1 MISIDSKNKTFKLD
15 TPNTSYVIG
24 VVDFDQL
31 VNLYYGDKIADTEGL
46 EARSFRPRCAS
57 FSPLTSEYSTDA
69 HDFSPDCAPME
80 YGCNGCGDFRTSA
93 LSIRN
98 ADGNTVTD
106 MRYEG
111 YRIYAGKPSIDPLPA
126 VYLNSESEADTL
138 EIDMADKVT
147 GMRVTLIYTAFNSL
161 NVIIRSARIE
171 NASQRPADIDRAMSM
186 CVDLPSMDYDLIT
199 LYGRHCKERSE
210 ERRPLAHGLQGIASK
225 RGVSSHCQNPFAA
238 LVSKNAGE
246 DSGEAYGFNLVYS
259 GNFEFCTECDY
270 SGTSRILMGI
280 NPTDFTWHLEPGES
294 FQTPEAVMVHTSKGI
309 GEMSRIYHK
318 LYNFNLVTG
327 KYRTEKRPLLINSWE
342 AAFFDF
348 DTDKLVSFAERAK
361 EFGMDMLVM
370 DDGWFGK
377 RNNDQ
382 NSLGDWFVNESKLK
396 GGLGELIDRVNAL
409 GLQFGIWYE
418 PEMISPDSDLY
429 REHPEWAIQIPGRE
443 ATEIRCQYVLDLSR
457 PEVQDY
463 AYECV
468 AKILRSAN
476 IKYVKWD
483 MNRQLSDLGS
493 TYLDKDSQQELFHRY
508 VLGMYAMQERL
519 IQEFPD
525 LLLENCSGGGAR
537 FDPGMLYYSPQIW
550 CSDDTDAIERLEIQE
565 GTALI
570 YPLCSMGAHV
580 SVCPNH
586 TVGRVTPF
594 TTRGHVA
601 LAGTFGYELDI
612 TKLPEE
618 ERKLIPEQTAM
629 YHKYHELIREGEY
642 YRILSSREN
651 HRSDCWA
658 VASEDKSEVLVT
670 YVQVLAQ
677 ANMPSRKVRL
687 RGFDPA
693 KKYRLEGTDE
703 VYSGEMLMNAGFR
716 MKDFWG
722 DFVSRLY
729 HFVAVD

>member
-1 MISIDSKNKTFKLD
+1 MISFDSKNKTFKLD

-57 FSPLTSEYSTDA
+57 FSPLTSEYNTDA

-98 ADGNTVTD
+98 ADGNTATD

-161 NVIIRSARIE
+161 DVIIRSARIE
-171 NASQRPADIDRAMSM
+171 NASNRPADIDRAMSM

-294 FQTPEAVMVHTSKGI
+294 FQTPEAVMVHTSNGI

-318 LYNFNLVTG
+318 LYNFNLVPG

-409 GLQFGIWYE
+409 GLKFGIWYE
-418 PEMISPDSDLY
+418 PDRIYRLTSD
-429 REHPEWAIQIPGRE
+429 
-443 ATEIRCQYVLDLSR
+443 TSSKIRV
-457 PEVQDY
+457 
-463 AYECV
+463 
-468 AKILRSAN
+468 
-476 IKYVKWD
+476 
-483 MNRQLSDLGS
+483 
-493 TYLDKDSQQELFHRY
+493 
-508 VLGMYAMQERL
+508 
-519 IQEFPD
+519 
-525 LLLENCSGGGAR
+525 
-537 FDPGMLYYSPQIW
+537 
-550 CSDDTDAIERLEIQE
+550 
-565 GTALI
+565 
-570 YPLCSMGAHV
+570 
-580 SVCPNH
+580 
-586 TVGRVTPF
+586 
-594 TTRGHVA
+594 
-601 LAGTFGYELDI
+601 
-612 TKLPEE
+612 
-618 ERKLIPEQTAM
+618 
-629 YHKYHELIREGEY
+629 
-642 YRILSSREN
+642 
-651 HRSDCWA
+651 
-658 VASEDKSEVLVT
+658 VLV
-670 YVQVLAQ
+670 
-677 ANMPSRKVRL
+677 R
-687 RGFDPA
+687 
-693 KKYRLEGTDE
+693 
-703 VYSGEMLMNAGFR
+703 
-716 MKDFWG
+716 
-722 DFVSRLY
+722 
-729 HFVAVD
+729 

>member
-1 MISIDSKNKTFKLD
+1 MISFDSKNKTFKLD

-57 FSPLTSEYSTDA
+57 FSPLTSEYNTDA

-126 VYLNSESEADTL
+126 VYLNSKSEADTL

-161 NVIIRSARIE
+161 DVIIRSARIE
-171 NASQRPADIDRAMSM
+171 NASNRPADIDRAMSM
-186 CVDLPSMDYDLIT
+186 CVDLPGMDYDLIT
-199 LYGRHCKERSE
+199 LYGRHAKERSE

-238 LVSKNAGE
+238 LVSKNADE
-246 DSGEAYGFNLVYS
+246 NSGEAYGFNLVYS

-318 LYNFNLVTG
+318 LYNFNLVPG

-396 GGLGELIDRVNAL
+396 GGLGELIRRINDL

-418 PEMISPDSDLY
+418 PEMISPDSDLF
-429 REHPEWAIQIPGRE
+429 RAHPDWCVHVPNRKPCIGRH
-443 ATEIRCQYVLDLSR
+443 QYVLDMSRKDVRDNIFDQMYSVLSKYKI
-457 PEVQDY
+457 DY
-463 AYECV
+463 
-468 AKILRSAN
+468 I
-476 IKYVKWD
+476 KWD
-483 MNRQLSDLGS
+483 FNRNISDAGS
-493 TYLDKDSQQELFHRY
+493 ALLPADRQGEFFHRFI
-508 VLGMYAMQERL
+508 LG
-519 IQEFPD
+519 
-525 LLLENCSGGGAR
+525 
-537 FDPGMLYYSPQIW
+537 
-550 CSDDTDAIERLEIQE
+550 T
-565 GTALI
+565 
-570 YPLCSMGAHV
+570 
-580 SVCPNH
+580 
-586 TVGRVTPF
+586 
-594 TTRGHVA
+594 
-601 LAGTFGYELDI
+601 YELMGRID
-612 TKLPEE
+612 
-618 ERKLIPEQTAM
+618 RK
-629 YHKYHELIREGEY
+629 
-642 YRILSSREN
+642 S
-651 HRSDCWA
+651 
-658 VASEDKSEVLVT
+658 VV
-670 YVQVLAQ
+670 
-677 ANMPSRKVRL
+677 
-687 RGFDPA
+687 
-693 KKYRLEGTDE
+693 
-703 VYSGEMLMNAGFR
+703 
-716 MKDFWG
+716 
-722 DFVSRLY
+722 
-729 HFVAVD
+729 

>member
-1 MISIDSKNKTFKLD
+1 MISFDCKNKTFKLD

-57 FSPLTSEYSTDA
+57 FSPLTSEYNTDA

-161 NVIIRSARIE
+161 DVIIRSARIE

-186 CVDLPSMDYDLIT
+186 CVDLPGMDYDLIT

-238 LVSKNAGE
+238 LVSKNADE
-246 DSGEAYGFNLVYS
+246 NSGEAYGFNLVYS

-318 LYNFNLVTG
+318 LYNFNLVPG

-342 AAFFDF
+342 AAYFDF
-348 DTDKLVSFAERAK
+348 DTEKLVSFAERAK

-382 NSLGDWFVNESKLK
+382 NSLGDWFVNEDKLK
-396 GGLGELIDRVNAL
+396 GGLGELIRRINDL

-418 PEMISPDSDLY
+418 PEMISPDSDLF
-429 REHPEWAIQIPGRE
+429 RAHPDWCVHVPNRKPCIGRH
-443 ATEIRCQYVLDLSR
+443 QYVLDMSRKDVRDNIFDQMYSVLSKYKI
-457 PEVQDY
+457 DY
-463 AYECV
+463 
-468 AKILRSAN
+468 I
-476 IKYVKWD
+476 KWD
-483 MNRQLSDLGS
+483 FNRNISDAGS
-493 TYLDKDSQQELFHRY
+493 ALLPADRQGEFFHRFI
-508 VLGMYAMQERL
+508 LGTYELMGRIRDA
-519 IQEFPD
+519 FPD
-525 LLLENCSGGGAR
+525 MLFENCSGGGGR
-537 FDPGMLYYSPQIW
+537 FDPAMLAYSQQIW
-550 CSDDTDAIERLEIQE
+550 ASDNTDAIDRLYIQF
-565 GTALI
+565 GTSMC
-570 YPLCSMGAHV
+570 YPASSMGAHV
-580 SVCPNH
+580 SANRRTGYETKCN
-586 TVGRVTPF
+586 
-594 TTRGHVA
+594 VA
-601 LAGTFGYELDI
+601 RWGTFGLELDPTKLTEDEAGIIRRQIGEYHRNYELVNRGDLYRLI
-612 TKLPEE
+612 SPFENPRMAAWQFVSPDKSRTMLTLVTICSEYHRRLKVKLRGLAPDAYY
-618 ERKLIPEQTAM
+618 KNEQS
-629 YHKYHELIREGEY
+629 GE
-642 YRILSSREN
+642 ILSG
-651 HRSDCWA
+651 A
-658 VASEDKSEVLVT
+658 L
-670 YVQVLAQ
+670 
-677 ANMPSRKVRL
+677 
-687 RGFDPA
+687 
-693 KKYRLEGTDE
+693 
-703 VYSGEMLMNAGFR
+703 LMNAGLEING
-716 MKDFWG
+716 WAGQTG
-722 DFVSRLY
+722 DSLVMYFDKTER
-729 HFVAVD
+729 

>member
-1 MISIDSKNKTFKLD
+1 MISFDSKNKTFKLD

-24 VVDFDQL
+24 VVDFNQL

-57 FSPLTSEYSTDA
+57 FSPLTSEYNTDA

-126 VYLNSESEADTL
+126 VYLNSKSEADTL

-161 NVIIRSARIE
+161 DVIIRSARIE
-171 NASQRPADIDRAMSM
+171 NASQRPADIDRAMSI
-186 CVDLPSMDYDLIT
+186 CVDLPGMDYDLIT

-318 LYNFNLVTG
+318 LYNFNLVPG

-370 DDGWFGK
+370 DDGWFGH
-377 RNNDQ
+377 RESDNS
-382 NSLGDWFVNESKLK
+382 SLGDWYVNEKKIK
-396 GGLGELIDRVNAL
+396 GGLSKLIERVNAE
-409 GLQFGIWYE
+409 GLKFGIWYE
-418 PEMISPDSDLY
+418 PEMISPDSELY
-429 REHPEWAIQIPGRE
+429 KAHPDWCLHVKGRE
-443 ATEIRCQYVLDLSR
+443 NSPARLQYVLDMSR
-457 PEVQDY
+457 EDVRDNIFEQM
-463 AYECV
+463 CSV
-468 AKILRSAN
+468 LKNNKID
-476 IKYVKWD
+476 YVKWD
-483 MNRQLSDLGS
+483 FNRNISEAGS
-493 TYLDKDSQQELFHRY
+493 ALLPPERQKEIMHRF
-508 VLGMYAMQERL
+508 VLGTYDLMDRFVKT
-519 IQEFPD
+519 FPNI
-525 LLLENCSGGGAR
+525 LFENCSGGGGR
-537 FDPGMLYYSPQIW
+537 FDAGMLYYSPQIW
-550 CSDDTDAIERLEIQE
+550 CSDNTDAIERLTIQF
-565 GTALI
+565 GTSMC
-570 YPLCSMGAHV
+570 YPVSAFGAHV
-580 SVCPNH
+580 AARP
-586 TVGRVTPF
+586 RTPLS
-594 TTRGHVA
+594 TRANVA
-601 LAGTFGYELDI
+601 MCGTFGYELD
-612 TKLPEE
+612 P
-618 ERKLIPEQTAM
+618 RKLTEAEKEEVRQQIADYRKYNHLVRDGDFYRLIAPTDNAFRCAWEFVSPDKNEAMLTSVVMRQPESM
-629 YHKYHELIREGEY
+629 F
-642 YRILSSREN
+642 
-651 HRSDCWA
+651 
-658 VASEDKSEVLVT
+658 
-670 YVQVLAQ
+670 YVQ
-677 ANMPSRKVRL
+677 RL
-687 RGFDPA
+687 RGLDPE
-693 KKYRLEGTDE
+693 KLYTDTDTGE
-703 VYSGEMLMNAGFR
+703 VYSGALLMNAGVNLTR
-716 MKDFWG
+716 AAYLDGESVVK
-722 DFVSRLY
+722 
-729 HFVAVD
+729 HFIAK